1 MRVRMNEYV
10 FECDC
15 VVCRPSTRSAWMPTS
30 NSDEEGG
37 RLTTDYRLLYRYSK
51 TKQTLMRLGIIS
63 YIDYCHSFKLSD
75 NRN

>member
-1 MRVRMNEYV
+1 MFLNVIV
-10 FECDC
+10 GC
-15 VVCRPSTRSAWMPTS
+15 VGLPLVVSSSAWMPTS

-37 RLTTDYRLLYRYSK
+37 RLTTDYRYSK